1 MLTLFTHETIVT
13 PVKNET
19 LSKLAIQSIINVLF
33 GIFFMII
40 FIMPIVLVA
49 VAWKL
54 ELGIAS
60 LFFLVMY
67 WWVFDVCKAYKNP
80 VQ

>member
-1 MLTLFTHETIVT
+1 MTLLTCGTIVT
-13 PVKNET
+13 SVKNET

-40 FIMPIVLVA
+40 FIMPIVLVT

-60 LFFLVMY
+60 LFFLTMY

>member
-1 MLTLFTHETIVT
+1 MLTLFTQEAIVT

-19 LSKLAIQSIINVLF
+19 LLKLVIQSIINVLF

-40 FIMPIVLVA
+40 FIMPIALTV

-60 LFFLVMY
+60 FFFLIMY
-67 WWVFDVCKAYKNP
+67 WWVFNVCKAYKNP
-80 VQ
+80 VH

>member
-1 MLTLFTHETIVT
+1 MSHVAIVT
-13 PVKNET
+13 SVKNKT
-19 LSKLAIQSIINVLF
+19 LPKLAIQSIINILF

-40 FIMPIVLVA
+40 FIMPIVLA
-49 VAWKL
+49 TVAWKL

-67 WWVFDVCKAYKNP
+67 WWVFDVCKVYKNP